1 MAYVGLADLYYA
13 WPDTGPAPIPN
24 SEAAPKA
31 RAAAEK
37 ALALDDTLAE
47 PHVVLGGAYGSF
59 FEWDRAER
67 EFRRALELNPNE
79 ANAHHWYAFLLK
91 QMGRS
96 DEAMAEVKRAAELE
110 PLNLKF
116 SDSVGVMY
124 RRSGQYDKA
133 IEHFKKV
140 LEMDPNYASAVE
152 DLAFTYKEAHQHD
165 LWLQE
170 WKKWATL
177 VNDNEELAIAEEA
190 TRVYAKFGIPATIK
204 KIIELKLQ
212 LAKRRYVDPY
222 DIGSLYAELGDKDQA
237 FVWLEKAFAE
247 RADGLTWLNVEPM
260 LDPLRDDPR
269 FQDLIRRIGL
279 VQ

>member
-152 DLAFTYKEAHQHD
+152 DLAFTYKEA
-165 LWLQE
+165 
-170 WKKWATL
+170 T
-177 VNDNEELAIAEEA
+177 NTI
-190 TRVYAKFGIPATIK
+190 FGCRNGRSGPLSRTITK
-204 KIIELKLQ
+204 SWPSP
-212 LAKRRYVDPY
+212 KRPPVCMQSSGFP
-222 DIGSLYAELGDKDQA
+222 
-237 FVWLEKAFAE
+237 
-247 RADGLTWLNVEPM
+247 
-260 LDPLRDDPR
+260 PR
-269 FQDLIRRIGL
+269 SRRSSN
-279 VQ
+279 